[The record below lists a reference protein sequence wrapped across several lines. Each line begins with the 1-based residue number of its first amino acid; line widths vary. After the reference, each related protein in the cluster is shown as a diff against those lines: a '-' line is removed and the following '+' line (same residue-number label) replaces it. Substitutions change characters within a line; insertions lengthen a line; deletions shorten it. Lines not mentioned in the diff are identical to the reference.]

1 MKDLYIDKIIMDN
14 FYKIIRDENYPQ
26 EKIQEHINKIQK
38 DLDIIKQNGN
48 IEVLKILYLIEENLY
63 EELNKINQIVL
74 IKDNKGIFKD
84 TSTAIIFALD
94 YGKSCFR
101 IQLQSKNEKDE
112 HIVLEV
118 PKAFKD
124 KITNILN
131 TNYKNW
137 ETVFKVE
144 IS

>member
-1 MKDLYIDKIIMDN
+1 MKDLYIEKIIMDN

-84 TSTAIIFALD
+84 TSTAIIFALG

>member
-1 MKDLYIDKIIMDN
+1 MNDLYIEKIIMDN

-48 IEVLKILYLIEENLY
+48 IETLKILYLIEENLY

-84 TSTAIIFALD
+84 TSTAIIFALG

-112 HIVLEV
+112 HIALEV